1 MSLSDLASVGSFISG
16 AAVLVTLAF
25 LVVQMRQANRN
36 QRALMQ
42 QMRSARTVETQL
54 RASEPYVAEAMN
66 RAFANDVTMDDTQV
80 RTFLMICTASV
91 TNWEDSFFQH
101 RAGAM
106 DDASFASDVAILKVF
121 ASTPA
126 FRAIW
131 PAVRDWIGEDFR
143 AYVDRMIQETAL
155 APAPLNFG
163 AVWRENL
170 AKELESAT

>member
-16 AAVLVTLAF
+16 AAVVVTLIF
-25 LVVQMRQANRN
+25 LVFQMQQTNRN

-66 RAFANDVTMDDTQV
+66 RAFANDVTMNDTQV
-80 RTFLMICTASV
+80 RTFLMICIASV

-101 RAGAM
+101 RSGAM
-106 DDASFASDVAILKVF
+106 EAASFASDVAILKVF
-121 ASTPA
+121 ASLPA

-131 PAVRDWIGEDFR
+131 PTMRDWIGEDIR
-143 AYVDRMIQETAL
+143 AYVDQTIREIAL
-155 APAPLNFG
+155 APAPLNIA

-170 AKELESAT
+170 AKELAAAT

>member
-1 MSLSDLASVGSFISG
+1 MTLLDLASIGSFISG
-16 AAVLVTLAF
+16 VAVLVTLAF

-54 RASEPYVAEAMN
+54 KASEPYVAEVMN

-80 RTFLMICTASV
+80 RAFLTICIASV

-101 RAGAM
+101 RSGAM
-106 DDASFASDVAILKVF
+106 DAASFASDVAVLKVF

-131 PAVRDWIGEDFR
+131 PTMRDLFGEDFR
-143 AYVDRMIQETAL
+143 AYVDRTIQETAVV
-155 APAPLNFG
+155 PAPFNAAAL
-163 AVWRENL
+163 WRENL
-170 AKELESAT
+170 AKELDAAP